1 MTNGAV
7 GLDRIGQ
14 ILVAVKDL
22 ERAVAFYRDVLGLR
36 FLFQF
41 PGMAFF
47 DCGGIRLYLTT
58 PDSAEIA
65 ATSIIYYRVS
75 AIEDTARTLEARG
88 VRFIQPPRLVH
99 EDAAHELWLAFFV
112 DSEDNRAA
120 LMSEVPKEAGAGLAM

>member
-1 MTNGAV
+1 
-7 GLDRIGQ
+7 
-14 ILVAVKDL
+14 
-22 ERAVAFYRDVLGLR
+22 VLGLR